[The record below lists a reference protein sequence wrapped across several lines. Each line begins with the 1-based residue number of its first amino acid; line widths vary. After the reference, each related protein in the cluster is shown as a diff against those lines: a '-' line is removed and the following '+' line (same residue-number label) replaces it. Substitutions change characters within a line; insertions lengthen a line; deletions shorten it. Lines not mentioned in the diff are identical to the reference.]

1 MDILQIVGFGLIA
14 TFLSLILKENKSTL
28 AFGIVVFAGTVLFLL
43 MVEGLQNVF
52 STLERLAVS
61 SHVNLMYLETILKI
75 IRIAYIAEFGAQI
88 TRDAEQ
94 NAIASKIELGG
105 KIMILTIA
113 IPILSVVLETVL
125 SFLPK

>member
-14 TFLSLILKENKSTL
+14 TFLSLILKENKLTL

-75 IRIAYIAEFGAQI
+75 IGIAYIAEFGAQI

-94 NAIASKIELGG
+94 NAIASKIEVGG

-113 IPILSVVLETVL
+113 IPILSAVLETVL
-125 SFLPK
+125 SFLAK